1 MLTLQNT
8 EAIRR
13 IEEAIG
19 YTFNDKRLL
28 IQVLTRKTYLKIDP
42 EAPDNEVLEFYGDT
56 LMNYHV
62 TNYFM
67 SKYAHMLDDGLFF
80 MRTVEQFT
88 DMRSHYVCNRYL
100 TDRIKAMG
108 LARYLRAQNRDTELR
123 RDGEKAYADIFES
136 LVGAIYLD
144 SYQNDTL
151 IRAFIL
157 RQLGIE
163 PKRSPADIEA
173 FDYDSLTVPVP
184 AETAPVALEE
194 PETIA
199 DLPAVEAAVEEII
212 PSPVAAA
219 AVAETVPAEEE
230 VPAPTVE
237 APVSEAKETA
247 EVSADATP
255 EITAEVPAEDTA
267 ATAVTAALPIPVVE
281 AVTAVAVVKTKQ
293 EALADFCRQW
303 GFEQPTYGETPPNA
317 PNARP
322 VAACTLK
329 YKDAKGKLVKI
340 SLNDS
345 GRTLAEATEKAAA
358 KMLKK
363 LEKQRADALAKEQ
376 KAAEK
381 PVTAPQDETPAE
393 PVKEQI
399 EVPAPEVKEEAPIP
413 TAEVAVEVPEAET
426 TEAPQ
431 AADPEAE
438 TAQAEVETK
447 EEIIEAEPAAA
458 EAVTED
464 ESQAIEEQ
472 IAAVLPAV
480 ETVPF
485 EDLPIKQT
493 FEYVEETA
501 PAQQEIPAP
510 EPAPEEEFIQQT
522 MILTM
527 EGAPAEATA
536 PGEEPTVSEDVKP
549 AKNSRKK
556 KPAVTGEGS
565 EEAKPKRS
573 SSRKKTAPAEDRP
586 AEEGIVTNSSAESS
600 AEPSAEEA
608 AEKAVKEAKPRT
620 RKPRAKKANEGDGDG
635 NSAEGEQGETK

>member
-108 LARYLRAQNRDTELR
+108 LARYLRAQNRDSELR

-163 PKRSPADIEA
+163 PKRLPADIEA
-173 FDYDSLTVPVP
+173 FDYDSLTAPIVAEP
-184 AETAPVALEE
+184 APTALEE
-194 PETIA
+194 PETIV
-199 DLPAVEAAVEEII
+199 DLPTEKETDVQADPVEEV
-212 PSPVAAA
+212 PVW
-219 AVAETVPAEEE
+219 AELVPTAEEE
-230 VPAPTVE
+230 VPEEAETEAVAVVDKVHEE
-237 APVSEAKETA
+237 APVEESHAEET
-247 EVSADATP
+247 VLSA
-255 EITAEVPAEDTA
+255 PA
-267 ATAVTAALPIPVVE
+267 AALPIPVPE
-281 AVTAVAVVKTKQ
+281 APVTAVTVIQTKQ

-303 GFEQPTYGETPPNA
+303 GYDQPTYGQTPPNA

-322 VAACTLK
+322 VAACTMK

-345 GRTLAEATEKAAA
+345 GKTLAEATEKAAA

-363 LEKQRADALAKEQ
+363 LEKQIADTLSKET
-376 KAAEK
+376 KKDEK
-381 PVTAPQDETPAE
+381 PAPARTAEAMVEQSDTPSPEVRESEQSAPVAEVVAVPENPTVE
-393 PVKEQI
+393 PV
-399 EVPAPEVKEEAPIP
+399 
-413 TAEVAVEVPEAET
+413 
-426 TEAPQ
+426 
-431 AADPEAE
+431 
-438 TAQAEVETK
+438 
-447 EEIIEAEPAAA
+447 
-458 EAVTED
+458 
-464 ESQAIEEQ
+464 
-472 IAAVLPAV
+472 V
-480 ETVPF
+480 ETV
-485 EDLPIKQT
+485 EAAEST
-493 FEYVEETA
+493 EVSETA
-501 PAQQEIPAP
+501 PTEANPIEKQEPVEILPEESVDAVPAESDAHAVEPEAVAETEALTVNDPAP
-510 EPAPEEEFIQQT
+510 VDETVPAVPDAPIAESAPVEEFIQQT
-522 MILTM
+522 MVLNV
-527 EGAPAEATA
+527 ESPAEAT
-536 PGEEPTVSEDVKP
+536 PTEDAKP
-549 AKNSRKK
+549 AKAPRKK
-556 KPAVTGEGS
+556 KAESADGADKPAKKAS
-565 EEAKPKRS
+565 SKKKSSPKED
-573 SSRKKTAPAEDRP
+573 KPAEDAP
-586 AEEGIVTNSSAESS
+586 VTEVL
-600 AEPSAEEA
+600 AEEA
-608 AEKAVKEAKPRT
+608 AESASEVPAKESKPRT
-620 RKPRAKKANEGDGDG
+620 RKPRAKKQDEVSEIPAEDGQ
-635 NSAEGEQGETK
+635 AE

>member
-108 LARYLRAQNRDTELR
+108 LARYLRAQNRDSELR

-163 PKRSPADIEA
+163 PKRLPEDIEA
-173 FDYDSLTVPVP
+173 FDYDTLTVPVFADAP
-184 AETAPVALEE
+184 AVALEE
-194 PETIA
+194 PETLA
-199 DLPAVEAAVEEII
+199 DLPSPEVSPAAEVTAREAVDDAADGPAVEAEAVEEPAAIVAET
-212 PSPVAAA
+212 PVAARVESPV
-219 AVAETVPAEEE
+219 VAPVGVASLSAEASAEVVSSPAE
-230 VPAPTVE
+230 PE
-237 APVSEAKETA
+237 AMVQPMQ
-247 EVSADATP
+247 D
-255 EITAEVPAEDTA
+255 
-267 ATAVTAALPIPVVE
+267 
-281 AVTAVAVVKTKQ
+281 
-293 EALADFCRQW
+293 ALAAFCREW
-303 GFEQPTYGETPPNA
+303 GYDQPTYGQTPPNA

-322 VAACTLK
+322 VAACTMK

-345 GRTLAEATEKAAA
+345 GKTLAEATEKAAA

-363 LEKQRADALAKEQ
+363 LEKQTADRKKKESD
-376 KAAEK
+376 KSAEVKPVEVEAEK
-381 PVTAPQDETPAE
+381 EE
-393 PVKEQI
+393 PFV
-399 EVPAPEVKEEAPIP
+399 PEVR
-413 TAEVAVEVPEAET
+413 EAE
-426 TEAPQ
+426 
-431 AADPEAE
+431 
-438 TAQAEVETK
+438 
-447 EEIIEAEPAAA
+447 
-458 EAVTED
+458 
-464 ESQAIEEQ
+464 
-472 IAAVLPAV
+472 AAVPAV
-480 ETVPF
+480 ETVVMADEPMV
-485 EDLPIKQT
+485 DVPV
-493 FEYVEETA
+493 VETPVVEAVVAEEVTEAVEPVAEVAPVEAEA
-501 PAQQEIPAP
+501 PAEAVSVAENAEVVSVDAEASVTEAEAVSEEATAVAEIAVAEAVPAVQEMTVA
-510 EPAPEEEFIQQT
+510 ESTSVEEFIQQT
-522 MILTM
+522 MELPV
-527 EGAPAEATA
+527 EAAPAAETVPVEEAVA
-536 PGEEPTVSEDVKP
+536 VEEVKP
-549 AKNSRKK
+549 VKAPRKK
-556 KPAVTGEGS
+556 KTESADGTNKPARKAPAKKKVAPVEDKPV
-565 EEAKPKRS
+565 EEAS
-573 SSRKKTAPAEDRP
+573 ETTAEITAEAP
-586 AEEGIVTNSSAESS
+586 VQ
-600 AEPSAEEA
+600 
-608 AEKAVKEAKPRT
+608 EAKPRT
-620 RKPRAKKANEGDGDG
+620 RKPRAKKQEAVSEVSADDGQG
-635 NSAEGEQGETK
+635 QAE

>member
-108 LARYLRAQNRDTELR
+108 LARYLRAQNRESELR
-123 RDGEKAYADIFES
+123 RDSEKAYADIFES

-163 PKRSPADIEA
+163 PKRLPADIEA
-173 FDYDSLTVPVP
+173 FDYDSLTATSP
-184 AETAPVALEE
+184 APSESAPVALEE

-199 DLPAVEAAVEEII
+199 DLPAEEAPVEEVM
-212 PSPVAAA
+212 P
-219 AVAETVPAEEE
+219 AETVETAPAEEIAPASME
-230 VPAPTVE
+230 EPVPAAEETVKSAQTEEIEKE
-237 APVSEAKETA
+237 APAEAK
-247 EVSADATP
+247 
-255 EITAEVPAEDTA
+255 VPDE
-267 ATAVTAALPIPVVE
+267 AVAALPVPVVE

-303 GFEQPTYGETPPNA
+303 GFDQPTYSETPPNA

-322 VAACTLK
+322 VAACTMK

-363 LEKQRADALAKEQ
+363 LEKQRADALVKEQ
-376 KAAEK
+376 KATEK
-381 PVTAPQDETPAE
+381 PVAAKPAEAPVEAPAPEIREELPTVPVETVTETVVSEAPAVEAPAVEVTVADAEEIPQSVEVEAEATPAE
-393 PVKEQI
+393 
-399 EVPAPEVKEEAPIP
+399 
-413 TAEVAVEVPEAET
+413 AVE
-426 TEAPQ
+426 TEAVKT
-431 AADPEAE
+431 EA
-438 TAQAEVETK
+438 VEAV
-447 EEIIEAEPAAA
+447 AEPAVDAEQEAA
-458 EAVTED
+458 DLPVVEA
-464 ESQAIEEQ
+464 I
-472 IAAVLPAV
+472 
-480 ETVPF
+480 PF
-485 EDLPIKQT
+485 EDMPVKQT
-493 FEYVEETA
+493 FEYVAEAT
-501 PAQQEIPAP
+501 PVQQEVPVP
-510 EPAPEEEFIQQT
+510 EPVQEEFIQQT

-527 EGAPAEATA
+527 EDTPAEAVDPNA
-536 PGEEPTVSEDVKP
+536 EPIVSEDVKP
-549 AKNSRKK
+549 AKSPRKK
-556 KPAVTGEGS
+556 KPVTTGEES
-565 EEAKPKRS
+565 EEAKPKPKRS
-573 SSRKKTAPAEDRP
+573 SSKKKTTPAEDKP
-586 AEEGIVTNSSAESS
+586 AEEGV
-600 AEPSAEEA
+600 A
-608 AEKAVKEAKPRT
+608 AEVSVEVPVADSTTDAVKEAKPRA
-620 RKPRAKKANEGDGDG
+620 RKPRAKKVAESDG
-635 NSAEGEQGETK
+635 NGDSAESGQVETE

>member
-123 RDGEKAYADIFES
+123 RDSEKAYADIFES

-163 PKRSPADIEA
+163 PKRLPADIEA
-173 FDYDSLTVPVP
+173 FDYDSLTVPMS
-184 AETAPVALEE
+184 AETPPVALEE

-199 DLPAVEAAVEEII
+199 DLPTEKVAVEENI
-212 PSPVAAA
+212 PSPVESV
-219 AVAETVPAEEE
+219 AVTETAPTEEE
-230 VPAPTVE
+230 VPAQTVE
-237 APVSEAKETA
+237 APVSLGKETAQETA
-247 EVSADATP
+247 EVSADIP
-255 EITAEVPAEDTA
+255 AEVPAEVA
-267 ATAVTAALPIPVVE
+267 AALPIPVVE
-281 AVTAVAVVKTKQ
+281 AVTAVTVVKTKQ

-303 GFEQPTYGETPPNA
+303 GFDQPTYGETPPNA

-363 LEKQRADALAKEQ
+363 LEKQRADAMAKEQ
-376 KAAEK
+376 MAAEK
-381 PVTAPQDETPAE
+381 PDAIKPTEAPAE
-393 PVKEQI
+393 S
-399 EVPAPEVKEEAPIP
+399 PAPDIREEAPIAP
-413 TAEVAVEVPEAET
+413 AETVAEATVSEAPVTEVPVTETENIPQAVEAVSEAVQVDEI
-426 TEAPQ
+426 
-431 AADPEAE
+431 AE
-438 TAQAEVETK
+438 SE
-447 EEIIEAEPAAA
+447 AA
-458 EAVTED
+458 EANP
-464 ESQAIEEQ
+464 
-472 IAAVLPAV
+472 AAVEAVAEPEVTPEREIAELPSVEAV
-480 ETVPF
+480 TL
-485 EDLPIKQT
+485 EDAPIKQT
-493 FEYVEETA
+493 FEYVGE
-501 PAQQEIPAP
+501 PASAEQEVPVL

-522 MILTM
+522 MILTL
-527 EGAPAEATA
+527 EDIPDETTA
-536 PGEEPTVSEDVKP
+536 PNADPVVSEDVKP
-549 AKNSRKK
+549 AKNPRKK
-556 KPAVTGEGS
+556 KPVTTGEAS
-565 EEAKPKRS
+565 EEAKPKPKRS
-573 SSRKKTAPAEDRP
+573 SSKKKTSTAGDKP
-586 AEEGIVTNSSAESS
+586 AEENVVTESSAESS
-600 AEPSAEEA
+600 ADASAEET
-608 AEKAVKEAKPRT
+608 AEKAVKEAKTRT
-620 RKPRAKKANEGDGDG
+620 RKPRVKKNTESDG
-635 NSAEGEQGETK
+635 NDNPAEGVQGETE

>member
-100 TDRIKAMG
+100 TDRIKSMG
-108 LARYLRAQNRDTELR
+108 LARYLRAQNRDSELR

-163 PKRSPADIEA
+163 PKRLPADIEA
-173 FDYDSLTVPVP
+173 FDYDSLTAP
-184 AETAPVALEE
+184 AFAESAPAVLEE

-199 DLPAVEAAVEEII
+199 DLPAEKEEDLQAAPLEMPPAEMSPTETVPVWAELVPASEEETPVEAQAD
-212 PSPVAAA
+212 AAP
-219 AVAETVPAEEE
+219 VAETADKEIPTEETALTE
-230 VPAPTVE
+230 APAPLPVPIPE
-237 APVSEAKETA
+237 APV
-247 EVSADATP
+247 
-255 EITAEVPAEDTA
+255 
-267 ATAVTAALPIPVVE
+267 TAVTVIR
-281 AVTAVAVVKTKQ
+281 TKQ
-293 EALADFCRQW
+293 DELADFCRRW
-303 GFEQPTYGETPPNA
+303 GYDQPTYGQTPPNA

-322 VAACTLK
+322 VAACTMK

-345 GRTLAEATEKAAA
+345 GKTLAEATEKAAA

-363 LEKQRADALAKEQ
+363 LETQVADKKKKAADQPVEASPAED
-376 KAAEK
+376 AAEK
-381 PVTAPQDETPAE
+381 TELGVEKAEAVIPQMPAPEVPAVEAVAAEETVDTVEPVETAEPTAEVTPATETPAE
-393 PVKEQI
+393 EMSVAEFPAEDAPAAEPA
-399 EVPAPEVKEEAPIP
+399 EVVLVEAETSALETAAASETVSAVEEAPV
-413 TAEVAVEVPEAET
+413 AEFTPDAEK
-426 TEAPQ
+426 API
-431 AADPEAE
+431 AE
-438 TAQAEVETK
+438 
-447 EEIIEAEPAAA
+447 
-458 EAVTED
+458 
-464 ESQAIEEQ
+464 
-472 IAAVLPAV
+472 L
-480 ETVPF
+480 
-485 EDLPIKQT
+485 
-493 FEYVEETA
+493 A
-501 PAQQEIPAP
+501 PV
-510 EPAPEEEFIQQT
+510 EEFIQQT
-522 MILTM
+522 MVLNV
-527 EGAPAEATA
+527 ESDRDGAPAT
-536 PGEEPTVSEDVKP
+536 EDAKP
-549 AKNSRKK
+549 AKAPRKK
-556 KPAVTGEGS
+556 KTEAADGSDKPAKKTPS
-565 EEAKPKRS
+565 KRKTAPKEAKPAEEPPVTETPTAETAESAEKIS
-573 SSRKKTAPAEDRP
+573 EAPA
-586 AEEGIVTNSSAESS
+586 
-600 AEPSAEEA
+600 
-608 AEKAVKEAKPRT
+608 KEAKPRKRT
-620 RKPRAKKANEGDGDG
+620 PRAKKQETVSEV
-635 NSAEGEQGETK
+635 SAEDGQGQTE